1 MRKLN
6 FLVVFFLLVVLVNE
20 GGPASAAG
28 ERELFQAAEQARAA
42 LLDNKEAQKFRH
54 NWLNVMAR
62 YEKVAEKAAGGELGQ
77 KALMTLG
84 DLYLGLY
91 QVSRLEADL
100 DQALEKFRRLIQ
112 NFPQA
117 AAAAEAQFKIGKIY
131 YDYKDDPDRAY
142 VEFLKVEL
150 NHPRS
155 KQVAAARKM
164 MARIAGPSEM
174 HSPEVKPSPQA
185 SPPKVHGEPAV
196 VQGLRYWANPTYSRI
211 AIDLDREVSFRDHLL
226 RPDPALNKP
235 MRLYLDLSQA
245 RIAPGVQEELP
256 IADGLLRKAR
266 VGQHNQDTV
275 RVVLDIQNINNY
287 RIFSLTNPFRIVVDV
302 SGDQGRA
309 EKEPEP
315 EKEATAKASP
325 PSQDSR
331 PGQPLADLSETAKK
345 RKKVPRGPAQT
356 KAGQDSLAR
365 QLGLGIRK
373 IVLDPGH
380 GGKDHGATGINGLRE
395 KDLTLRF
402 ARILA
407 ERIEKQLGLE
417 VVLTRER
424 DEFLPLEERTAI
436 ANTKCADLFISI
448 HANAH
453 KDPGLT
459 GVETYFL
466 NLATDAE
473 AMRVAARENATSTK
487 NMSDLQVILND
498 LMLNSKITE
507 SSRLAA
513 KVHRAM
519 VGRVK
524 KRYKNIRDLGVK
536 QAPFYVLI
544 GANMPSILVE
554 LGFISNRLEEDRLRN
569 KAYLDQLADGLIEG
583 IKAYVT
589 STKKSV

>member
-1 MRKLN
+1 MRKLK
-6 FLVVFFLLVVLVNE
+6 LLIVFFLLVCL
-20 GGPASAAG
+20 AAG
-28 ERELFQAAEQARAA
+28 GRPGWAAGGEDLFQAAEKARTA
-42 LLDNKEAQKFRH
+42 LLDNKESQKFRH
-54 NWLNVMAR
+54 NWLNVVAR
-62 YEKVAEKAAGGELGQ
+62 YEKALEKEAGGESAR
-77 KALMTLG
+77 KALMTMG

-100 DQALEKFRRLIQ
+100 DQALEQFRRLTQ
-112 NFPQA
+112 NFPQEPS
-117 AAAAEAQFKIGKIY
+117 AAEAQLRIGEIY
-131 YDYKDDPDRAY
+131 YEYKKDYDRAY

-155 KQVAAARKM
+155 KPVAEARKM
-164 MARIAGPSEM
+164 MARIAGPSEI
-174 HSPEVKPSPQA
+174 HNPEVKSSPGTAPLQVDTG
-185 SPPKVHGEPAV
+185 PGV

-211 AIDLDREVSFRDHLL
+211 AIDLDREVTFRDHLL

-235 MRLYLDLSQA
+235 MRLYLDLSRA

-256 IADGLLRKAR
+256 IADGLLRRAR
-266 VGQHNQDTV
+266 VGQHNEDTV

-287 RIFSLTNPFRIVVDV
+287 RIFSLTDPFRIVVDV

-309 EKEPEP
+309 GNKPEP
-315 EKEATAKASP
+315 DKAAAKPAP
-325 PSQDSR
+325 PPQTGP
-331 PGQPLADLSETAKK
+331 PGQPLADLRETAQK
-345 RKKVPRGPAQT
+345 REKVPRGPAKI
-356 KAGQDSLAR
+356 KADQDSLAR
-365 QLGLGIRK
+365 QLGLGIKK

-395 KDLTLRF
+395 KDLTLKF

-424 DEFLPLEERTAI
+424 DEFIPLEERTAI

-507 SSRLAA
+507 SSRLGA
-513 KVHRAM
+513 KVHRSM
-519 VGRVK
+519 VGRLK
-524 KRYKNIRDLGVK
+524 KRYKSIRDLGVK

-554 LGFISNRLEEDRLRN
+554 LGFISNKQEESRLRN
-569 KAYLDQLADGLIEG
+569 KSYQDQLADGIIEG
-583 IKAYVT
+583 IKVYVT
-589 STKKSV
+589 SAKRGV

>member
-1 MRKLN
+1 MRPLKL
-6 FLVVFFLLVVLVNE
+6 LIVFFLLVGLT
-20 GGPASAAG
+20 GGGRPGWAAG
-28 ERELFQAAEQARAA
+28 VEDLFQAAEKARAA
-42 LLDNKEAQKFRH
+42 LLDNKESQKFRH
-54 NWLNVMAR
+54 NWLNVVAR
-62 YEKVAEKAAGGELGQ
+62 YEKVVKQEAEGKLAQ
-77 KALMTLG
+77 KALMAMG

-91 QVSRLEADL
+91 RVSRLDTDL
-100 DQALEKFRRLIQ
+100 DQALEQFRRLTQ
-112 NFPQA
+112 NFPQEP
-117 AAAAEAQFKIGKIY
+117 AAAEAQLKIGEIY
-131 YDYKDDPDRAY
+131 YDYKKDYDRAY

-155 KQVAAARKM
+155 KPVAEARKM
-164 MARIAGPSEM
+164 MARIAGPSKM
-174 HSPEVKPSPQA
+174 HSPEIKPSPGTEPLQVD
-185 SPPKVHGEPAV
+185 KVSAV

-287 RIFSLTNPFRIVVDV
+287 RIFSLTDPFRIVVDV

-309 EKEPEP
+309 EDKPEP
-315 EKEATAKASP
+315 EKESTAKAAPQTP
-325 PSQDSR
+325 PGP
-331 PGQPLADLSETAKK
+331 PGQPLADLRETAQK

-356 KAGQDSLAR
+356 KEGQDSLAR
-365 QLGLGIRK
+365 QLGLGIRR

-380 GGKDHGATGINGLRE
+380 GGKDHGATGITGLRE
-395 KDLTLRF
+395 KDLTLKF
-402 ARILA
+402 ARLLA

-417 VVLTRER
+417 VVLTRDR

-487 NMSDLQVILND
+487 NMSDLQIILND

-507 SSRLAA
+507 SSRLGA
-513 KVHRAM
+513 KVHQAM
-519 VGRVK
+519 VGRLK

-554 LGFISNRLEEDRLRN
+554 LGFVSNKLEEGRLRS
-569 KAYLDQLADGLIEG
+569 KAYQDQLADGIIEG
-583 IKAYVT
+583 IKVYVT
-589 STKKSV
+589 SSKRGV